1 MREGFLIGGGLIVAG
16 LLLELSVGPVV
27 WKAFAWPANGI
38 VLAGFLAIIFLLF
51 ILGKFQF
58 SIFNFQF
65 NYAFSFI
72 GTYQAAVP
80 AMVYAVVPTII
91 MGLTR
96 QQINGTWLNN
106 MLSFWPFVLIYTYI
120 DVILGVII
128 LRRIH
133 NSQFT
138 IHNLRRDVPF
148 LLNHLGLFIALTTAT
163 LGNADMQRVKM
174 ICGVGQPEWRAFDK
188 DGAVKEMPI
197 AIELKKFIME
207 TYDNGSPKRFASEIQ
222 ILTKTGKRSTSG
234 RFDTSKNIETTVDVN
249 KPYEVDG
256 WKIYQYGYDTQMGA
270 QSQISILELV
280 RDPWLP
286 WVYAGFYMMLA
297 GAVVMTLM
305 VLWHRL
311 RTATRKALWGYLALA
326 VFASLFA
333 YFFFDS
339 YNTKTLVPALQSP
352 WFAPHVFVYIFAY
365 CLLGIAVIIVIYS
378 QIRKNSQFSILNS
391 QLNDLVY
398 VGLAFLTIG
407 MLFGALWAK
416 EAWGHYWSWDPK
428 ETWAAIT
435 WLAYLVYIHYRLT
448 IKANGQ
454 WTMHNAQCTMQN
466 VPLGPSGRLP
476 QQECSTANRLA
487 FWMLIGSFVLLQMC
501 WWGINYLPSAQGSSV
516 HTYSTRE

>member
-1 MREGFLIGGGLIVAG
+1 MWTKPWTFKEGFLIGGGLIFAG
-16 LLLELSVGPVV
+16 LMLELSVGPVV
-27 WKAFAWPANGI
+27 WDAFAWPANGI
-38 VLAGFLAIIFLLF
+38 VLAEFMAIIALIFLL
-51 ILGKFQF
+51 GNYK
-58 SIFNFQF
+58 SSNCKSSNCKF
-65 NYAFSFI
+65 NYAFKWMA
-72 GTYQAAVP
+72 TYQAAIP
-80 AMVYAVVPTII
+80 AMVYAVALTII

-96 QQINGTWLNN
+96 QQVGGTWLNN

-128 LRRIH
+128 LRRLMH
-133 NSQFT
+133 LSSWK
-138 IHNLRRDVPF
+138 RDVPF

-174 ICGVGQPEWRAFDK
+174 ICGVGEPEWRAMTQ
-188 DGAVKEMPI
+188 DGAIKEMPI

-207 TYDNGSPKRFASEIQ
+207 TYENGSPKRYASEIQ
-222 ILTKTGKRSTSG
+222 ILTKTGK
-234 RFDTSKNIETTVDVN
+234 NIEATIDVN
-249 KPYEVDG
+249 KPCEVEG
-256 WKIYQYGYDTQMGA
+256 WRIYQYSYDTQMGA

-297 GAVVMTLM
+297 GAVLMTLM
-305 VLWHRL
+305 VLWRRL
-311 RTATRKALWGYLALA
+311 KNATRKALWAYFALA
-326 VFASLFA
+326 VFASPFA

-365 CLLGIAVIIVIYS
+365 SLLGVAVVIAWWKS
-378 QIRKNSQFSILNS
+378 AD
-391 QLNDLVY
+391 DLVY
-398 VGLAFLTIG
+398 ISFAFLTIG

-435 WLAYLVYIHYRLT
+435 WIAYLVYIHYRLT
-448 IKANGQ
+448 P
-454 WTMHNAQCTMQN
+454 HH
-466 VPLGPSGRLP
+466 R
-476 QQECSTANRLA
+476 NRLA
-487 FWMLIGSFVLLQMC
+487 LWMLIGSFVLLQMC

-516 HTYSTRE
+516 HTYSTNE